1 MMGVDRDK
9 INQQLDKIAAS
20 TTFAQ
25 ATRLVSFLRYIVEAS
40 LNGEAARLNQFSI
53 AIDVLGRDAEFDPAT
68 DSSVRV
74 EAGRLRAKIRE
85 YYDTEG
91 ANDAIR
97 FHLPKGRYNP
107 DISFAGRDKPTD
119 TPPTLLQQ
127 TVRFCHTADE
137 VAIAYA
143 VSGRDKPVLVKAA
156 NWLSHLEHDCSS
168 PVWAHWWQEL
178 SHRFKL
184 VRYDERGCGL
194 SDWDVG
200 EFSFESW
207 VSDLTHIVDAA
218 RLNKFALL
226 GISQGAA
233 VAIAYAVQYPEKVS
247 HLILYGGFAQGRLQ
261 RDPPQQDEA
270 KMLEELVTLGW
281 GRADPAFRRIF
292 ASLFA
297 PDASP
302 RELDAFDELQRVS
315 TSPDNALRFVK
326 MFNRIDVL
334 ELATQVR
341 VPTLVLHA
349 RDEAEIP
356 LSQSRLMA
364 ARIPDATF
372 VTLDS
377 RNHILGP
384 NEPAWQ
390 QFLQEIED
398 FIAD

>member
-1 MMGVDRDK
+1 MEIDQEKV
-9 INQQLDKIAAS
+9 NQQLDRIEGS

-25 ATRLVSFLRYIVEAS
+25 ATRLVSFLRYIVGATI
-40 LNGEAARLNQFSI
+40 NGEASRLNQFSI
-53 AIDVLGRDAEFDPAT
+53 AIDVLGRSTEFDPAV

-91 ANDAIR
+91 AEDAIR
-97 FHLPKGRYNP
+97 IHLPKGRYNP
-107 DISFAGRDKPTD
+107 DIDFVDNSE
-119 TPPTLLQQ
+119 PPDNPALLQQ
-127 TVRFCHTADE
+127 TVRFCISSDE

-143 VSGRDKPVLVKAA
+143 VSGRENPVLVKAA

-178 SHRFKL
+178 SNRFKL
-184 VRYDERGCGL
+184 IRYDERGCGL

-207 VSDLTHIVDAA
+207 VSDLTHIVDAT
-218 RLNKFALL
+218 RLDKFALL

-233 VAIAYAVQYPEKVS
+233 VAIAYAVRYPEKVS
-247 HLILYGGFAQGRLQ
+247 HLILYGGFVQGRMQ
-261 RDPPQQDEA
+261 RNPPQEDEA

-297 PDASP
+297 PDASTQ
-302 RELDAFDELQRVS
+302 ELDAFDELQRVS
-315 TSPDNALRFVK
+315 TSPENALRFLQ

-334 ELATQVR
+334 ELATQVS

-356 LSQSRLMA
+356 LAQSRLMA
-364 ARIPDATF
+364 AKIPNAKF
-372 VTLDS
+372 VTLNS
-377 RNHILGP
+377 RNHILGAK
-384 NEPAWQ
+384 EPAWQ
-390 QFLQEIED
+390 EFLQEIEKFVTD
-398 FIAD
+398 

>member
-1 MMGVDRDK
+1 MKEIDRQN
-9 INQQLDKIAAS
+9 IYEQLDRIEAS
-20 TTFAQ
+20 ATFAQ
-25 ATRLVSFLRYIVEAS
+25 ATRLTRFLRYIVEATIA
-40 LNGEAARLNQFSI
+40 GEASRLNQYSI
-53 AIDVLGRDAEFDPAT
+53 AIDVMGRDAEFDPST

-85 YYDTEG
+85 YYDIEG
-91 ANDAIR
+91 AADAIR
-97 FHLPKGRYNP
+97 FQLPKGRYNP
-107 DISFAGRDKPTD
+107 DINFVEGDD
-119 TPPTLLQQ
+119 LVETPALLQQ
-127 TVRFCHTADE
+127 TVRFCHTTDE

-143 VSGRDKPVLVKAA
+143 VSGKDKPVLVKAA

-178 SHRFKL
+178 SHRFRL

-207 VSDLTHIVDAA
+207 VSDLTHIVNAA
-218 RLNKFALL
+218 KLDRFALL

-233 VAIAYAVQYPEKVS
+233 VAIAYAIRYPEKVS
-247 HLILYGGFAQGRLQ
+247 HLILYGGFIQGRLQ
-261 RDPPQQDEA
+261 RDPPQEDEA
-270 KMLEELVTLGW
+270 RMLEELVTLGW
-281 GRADPAFRRIF
+281 GRPDPAFRRIF

-297 PDASP
+297 PEASP

-315 TSPDNALRFVK
+315 TSPENALRFLQ

-334 ELATQVR
+334 ELATQVS

-349 RDEAEIP
+349 RDEAEVP
-356 LSQSRLMA
+356 LSQSRLMSA
-364 ARIPDATF
+364 KIPDAKF

-384 NEPAWQ
+384 NEPAWKD
-390 QFLQEIED
+390 FLREVEN
-398 FIAD
+398 FIIN

>member
-1 MMGVDRDK
+1 MTEIDQQK
-9 INQQLDKIAAS
+9 IHEQLNRIVAS
-20 TTFAQ
+20 ATFRQ
-25 ATRLVSFLRYIVEAS
+25 AGRLVGFLRYVVEATIA
-40 LNGEAARLNQFSI
+40 GEGSMLNQYSI
-53 AIDVLGRDAEFDPAT
+53 AIDVMGRSSDFDPST

-85 YYDTEG
+85 YYDLEG
-91 ANDAIR
+91 TRDAIR
-97 FHLPKGRYNP
+97 IQLPKGRYNP
-107 DISFAGRDKPTD
+107 DINVVDDDGLVEPS
-119 TPPTLLQQ
+119 TLLQQ
-127 TVRFCHTADE
+127 TVRFCQTSDE

-143 VSGRDKPVLVKAA
+143 VSGQDTPVLVKAA

-178 SHRFKL
+178 SHRFQL

-194 SDWDVG
+194 SDWEVG

-218 RLNKFALL
+218 RLDRFALL

-233 VAIAYAVQYPEKVS
+233 VAIAYAVRYPEKVS
-247 HLILYGGFAQGRLQ
+247 HLILYGGFVQGRLQ
-261 RDPPQQDEA
+261 REPPQEDEA
-270 KMLEELVTLGW
+270 RMLEELVTLGW
-281 GRADPAFRRIF
+281 GRPDPAFRRIF

-297 PDASP
+297 PDASS

-315 TSPDNALRFVK
+315 TSPANALRFLQ

-334 ELATQVR
+334 ELATQVS

-364 ARIPDATF
+364 AKIPDAKF

-377 RNHILGP
+377 RNHILGA
-384 NEPAWQ
+384 NEPAWKD
-390 QFLQEIED
+390 FLHEVEN
-398 FIAD
+398 FITD